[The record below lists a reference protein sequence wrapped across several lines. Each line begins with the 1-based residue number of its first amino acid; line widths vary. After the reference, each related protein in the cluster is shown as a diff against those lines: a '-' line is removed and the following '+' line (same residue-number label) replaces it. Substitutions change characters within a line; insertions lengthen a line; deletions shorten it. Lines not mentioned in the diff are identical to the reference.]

1 MKTRLSLLLLCST
14 LFASFAGANQKE
26 VYSWTVINSDK
37 EILARFLYWDV
48 ESDKIVVE
56 KNNTEYKIP
65 FERLTKNCKERV
77 FLLDNQQ
84 ILQWQ
89 IKQLEEKISRLD
101 RLAGEGIRKLDA
113 RLQKIEANFVN
124 ANPVAQ
130 KQQSRPRTVWVL
142 NGQEFD
148 NHEDFWRAQNR
159 QLELERLQQQM
170 DTIKFNQMSAGPDLL
185 IP

>member
-1 MKTRLSLLLLCST
+1 MKTRLSLLFLCFA

-89 IKQLEEKISRLD
+89 IKQLKEKISRLD

-113 RLQKIEANFVN
+113 RLQKIEAND
-124 ANPVAQ
+124 ANPVQKPNNIQNAVNSFNAAQ
-130 KQQSRPRTVWVL
+130 RDFELQQ
-142 NGQEFD
+142 
-148 NHEDFWRAQNR
+148 
-159 QLELERLQQQM
+159 LQQQM